1 MEKIKQNTNCRRWAS
16 LWLVMAMAVMT
27 AIFLRGGVVVQAEE
41 NENSVSIVSQS
52 IVNNTTSDEGS
63 MNLTV
68 SKGDSIT
75 MSVDIGDSN
84 VEGYH
89 WYNNRTDE
97 EIKDATSSSLT
108 VTKGNGSEAYRC
120 EAYNSYDDGY
130 NCDTAYFYLDV
141 KDTINTV
148 RYYVND
154 AEVEDGDI
162 YNTKPGKQYRLRVE
176 PESSYDGATYE
187 YQWYKDE
194 DILSE
199 ETSSEIIV
207 TKSDA
212 DTDDYSVVITNN
224 KGTVYTISF
233 RLNKKTNFSLSIL
246 SYINEDY
253 YDTEESIW
261 TYKVK
266 EGQKAKL
273 YVDVKASSGEKIKY
287 NWQKYDNEENTY
299 ISIDNTTDTYTTDA
313 ISSEERYRCVITCN
327 GEEYNSEFMIG
338 VEGENDNTFETSS
351 YIKVNGEE
359 VVDDTAEVRSG
370 SNITL
375 GVNIRQLPSGIKE
388 SDVSYA
394 WYKGDAWEC
403 EDPWSDW
410 EDKKDCL
417 STTNECQISNISET
431 ASYYCKI
438 KLAGKVQTPIDF
450 TINVSNIT
458 GKILF
463 DGKEWA
469 DNIVKVDSVEE
480 LVGKKLTAD
489 VSNAVD
495 STHKLSYKWYKLT
508 HDDEGED
515 VKELLGGDKEYTL
528 SKEDLSEGNLDLECE
543 VTDTQTDESKNFI
556 FYISQID
563 HLENG
568 KKYIN
573 DECTGSAQISKG
585 NQVSLKVV
593 FPNNVSKEMKYQ
605 WYDEDYNKLSCTDS
619 ECVVT
624 MGEERE
630 TYRCV
635 VTDKNGWTESYEFAL
650 YSVNDFVPQ
659 QYVNGKKFEEVYYE
673 VKPNTTVKME
683 IRMTPSDNVT
693 YQWYLSNNYRK
704 KAIKGEANSTYIITS
719 DAEIGKEESYACLV
733 TRGNDRKWTHFNIYT
748 KDKACSHI
756 NVESLPAV
764 PATCEK
770 DGLTEGKRCRECGET
785 IVEQEVVKATG
796 HKWDNGTVTKPA
808 TATKTGVKTFT
819 CTVCKKTKTEVIPK
833 LTTNNTVN
841 NDTTKKPETIETSLK
856 TGTKVTD
863 KKSKAVYKVTGNN
876 TVQYTKASGKKVRK
890 AKKVAIPA
898 AVTVNG
904 VKYQV
909 TAIAPNA
916 FKNNKNLKTII
927 IPATVRSIGKQAFA
941 GCKNLKSIII
951 RTPYLT
957 KKSVGAK
964 AFKGI
969 SSKAVIK
976 VPKKQLKAYK
986 KLLKTKGVAKSVKIK

>member
-1 MEKIKQNTNCRRWAS
+1 MEKIKQNTNLRRWAS

-41 NENSVSIVSQS
+41 SDNSVSIVSQS
-52 IVNNTTSDEGS
+52 IVNNTTSDEDS

-89 WYNNRTDE
+89 WYNNRTNE

-108 VTKGNGSEAYRC
+108 VTKGNGSESYRC
-120 EAYNSYDDGY
+120 EAYNSYDGY

-224 KGTVYTISF
+224 KGTVCIISF

-253 YDTEESIW
+253 YDTEESTW

-313 ISSEERYRCVITCN
+313 ISSEESYRCVIICN

-394 WYKGDAWEC
+394 WYKGDAWDC
-403 EDPWSDW
+403 GDPWSDW

-417 STTNECQISNISET
+417 STTNEYQISNISET

-450 TINVSNIT
+450 TINVSNII

-463 DGKEWA
+463 DGKERA

-495 STHKLSYKWYKLT
+495 PTRKFSYKWYKLT
-508 HDDEGED
+508 YDDEGED

-543 VTDTQTDESKNFI
+543 VTDTQTGESKSFI

-563 HLENG
+563 YLENG

-573 DECTGSAQISKG
+573 DECAGSAQISKG
-585 NQVSLKVV
+585 NQVFLKVV

-605 WYDEDYNKLSCTDS
+605 WYDEDYNKLSCTDA

-635 VTDKNGWTESYEFAL
+635 VTDKNGWTESYEFTL
-650 YSVNDFVPQ
+650 YSVNEFVPQ
-659 QYVNGKKFEEVYYE
+659 QYVNGQKFEDVYYE

-704 KAIKGEANSTYIITS
+704 KAIKDETNSTYTITS
-719 DAEIGKEESYACLV
+719 DAETGKEKNYACLV

-748 KDKACSHI
+748 KDKSCSHI

-770 DGLTEGKRCRECGET
+770 DGLTEGKRCKECGET

-808 TATKTGVKTFT
+808 TATETGVKTFT
-819 CTVCKKTKTEVIPK
+819 CTVCKKTKTEVIQK

-986 KLLKTKGVAKSVKIK
+986 KLLKTKGIAKSVKIK

>member
-299 ISIDNTTDTYTTDA
+299 IN
-313 ISSEERYRCVITCN
+313 RQ
-327 GEEYNSEFMIG
+327 YN
-338 VEGENDNTFETSS
+338 
-351 YIKVNGEE
+351 
-359 VVDDTAEVRSG
+359 
-370 SNITL
+370 
-375 GVNIRQLPSGIKE
+375 
-388 SDVSYA
+388 
-394 WYKGDAWEC
+394 
-403 EDPWSDW
+403 
-410 EDKKDCL
+410 
-417 STTNECQISNISET
+417 
-431 ASYYCKI
+431 
-438 KLAGKVQTPIDF
+438 
-450 TINVSNIT
+450 
-458 GKILF
+458 
-463 DGKEWA
+463 
-469 DNIVKVDSVEE
+469 
-480 LVGKKLTAD
+480 
-489 VSNAVD
+489 
-495 STHKLSYKWYKLT
+495 
-508 HDDEGED
+508 
-515 VKELLGGDKEYTL
+515 
-528 SKEDLSEGNLDLECE
+528 
-543 VTDTQTDESKNFI
+543 
-556 FYISQID
+556 
-563 HLENG
+563 
-568 KKYIN
+568 
-573 DECTGSAQISKG
+573 
-585 NQVSLKVV
+585 
-593 FPNNVSKEMKYQ
+593 
-605 WYDEDYNKLSCTDS
+605 
-619 ECVVT
+619 
-624 MGEERE
+624 
-630 TYRCV
+630 
-635 VTDKNGWTESYEFAL
+635 
-650 YSVNDFVPQ
+650 
-659 QYVNGKKFEEVYYE
+659 
-673 VKPNTTVKME
+673 
-683 IRMTPSDNVT
+683 
-693 YQWYLSNNYRK
+693 
-704 KAIKGEANSTYIITS
+704 
-719 DAEIGKEESYACLV
+719 
-733 TRGNDRKWTHFNIYT
+733 
-748 KDKACSHI
+748 
-756 NVESLPAV
+756 
-764 PATCEK
+764 
-770 DGLTEGKRCRECGET
+770 
-785 IVEQEVVKATG
+785 
-796 HKWDNGTVTKPA
+796 
-808 TATKTGVKTFT
+808 
-819 CTVCKKTKTEVIPK
+819 
-833 LTTNNTVN
+833 
-841 NDTTKKPETIETSLK
+841 
-856 TGTKVTD
+856 
-863 KKSKAVYKVTGNN
+863 
-876 TVQYTKASGKKVRK
+876 
-890 AKKVAIPA
+890 
-898 AVTVNG
+898 
-904 VKYQV
+904 
-909 TAIAPNA
+909 
-916 FKNNKNLKTII
+916 
-927 IPATVRSIGKQAFA
+927 
-941 GCKNLKSIII
+941 
-951 RTPYLT
+951 
-957 KKSVGAK
+957 
-964 AFKGI
+964 
-969 SSKAVIK
+969 
-976 VPKKQLKAYK
+976 
-986 KLLKTKGVAKSVKIK
+986 